1 MASGVSDGALIV
13 DTKLDN
19 SGFLS
24 NAKQFMSALNNLKQT
39 ANKTGQAM
47 GNAGNAYLKSASA
60 QEKAVR
66 NMGNEYRQLQARVVE
81 LNREINRMQREG
93 VNDGNRQ
100 AFNAL
105 NAELEQTVARMNEV
119 RRAGGEVK
127 SVSSGFRSIVTSAG
141 QAART
146 LAGMVGGGAFKFLQK
161 LAAGAKNAAVQ
172 LAKLAARAA
181 ASSIKRLGSLFAGAA
196 KSAWGFFR
204 NLKKGNSGGGGL
216 QVSLKNLLRYGLG
229 IRSLFALFNRL
240 RGAIKEGFAALAEQN
255 PEVRAS
261 LSALSTALNGL
272 KGALASAFAPILTA
286 VTPALVT
293 LINLVT
299 QAANAVGMLMAA
311 LTGKGFYSAAKG
323 AASVGKAAGGA
334 AGGVKKLN
342 RELAGFDELNIL
354 KDNQSGGGGG
364 GGGGGAGAQM
374 FENVPVDSGIA
385 EFVEHIKE
393 LFGEEKFEEI
403 GGIIAGGISKAF
415 QKALALLRGVYG
427 ERIGANI
434 GKFLNGLFGDKL
446 DWDTIGTTI
455 GDALGVQLE
464 VVGSTLGTFD
474 LGKAAQGASTAFQ
487 AFSTTLSAR
496 MRKIPWTTIGQNF
509 ANGINSLFTLK
520 NFIAAKNLLSTALK
534 GVFSTISTAAKGVP
548 WSRIG
553 SDVGT
558 TLSDFINNDIP
569 WDTVTETFTTT
580 AKGIFEFGSG
590 FLDEF
595 EADKAAE
602 NLKAALKD
610 VPWGEIADAAWEF
623 LSKAAS
629 KFGDFV
635 SVLFG
640 VDIGVPDAQTP
651 VEAVEQMW
659 DRHDGTEFKSDD
671 TTWQRLG
678 KSLGE
683 AMKSALLWL
692 DDAIV
697 DFDWEQL
704 GEDIKNG
711 INAIDWPG
719 VKTALFT
726 AIGDLFDGLSDFLLG
741 LLGEAVVENTFIG
754 DALELTMPGIKK
766 AAKEARN
773 DPTYQAIRKATREV
787 DRNAKKQGN
796 SAGPFI
802 ATTIGDADAI
812 DDVIQELQDRLAHG
826 WKPENLL
833 TDRELT
839 ALSPEKLS
847 EIKTR
852 MNELGVALTDG
863 TVEGLNDEVKAK
875 ESEIENAFV
884 QAYGYAKRINEVN
897 SPSELYYRLGMED
910 VKGFVNAFKTLPKAL
925 AGVWEKLPEWAR
937 ALLGEAHGEFGVNLT
952 GDGDGQRMQKQT
964 NKELKQNTKALKKLK
979 GKKTLLGLD
988 TSGLN
993 ELADGTQV
1001 KVGVN
1006 FVPGSDKATDSDKDG
1021 DKDKNANS
1029 GLLGWLQQIFDPG
1042 VGVDVAVSLI
1052 RNGWS
1057 SIGEFIGTFLTVLLG
1072 LGKSGWDSLG
1082 GFIGTFLT
1090 VLLGLGKSGWDSLGG
1105 FIGTALTV
1113 LLGLG
1118 KDGWTTLGGFIGTAL
1133 TVLLGLG
1140 KSGWTTLGGFIGT
1153 ALTVLLSLGKN
1164 GWTSLGGFIG
1174 TALTILLSLGKNGW
1188 TTITQFFG
1196 LNAGNIFNIFV
1207 SLFKGNTWNPE
1218 ANAAMTTGDKN
1229 VTTKR
1234 NLKNGE
1240 IDDTA
1245 NKAMTTG
1252 DKNVTTKRNLKN
1264 GEVDDTANKAM
1275 TVGDLMRKTV
1285 RNLVDGTVGFWASA
1299 ALSVGDSTTT
1309 TTRNLKDGTVGFWA
1323 GAALSVG
1330 DTTTTTTRNLKD
1342 GAVGF
1347 WAGAALSIGD
1357 TWTTTTRNLKDGVT
1371 DWFAKLAVSAEDKT
1385 TTTTENLAKGSKWN
1399 PDAEAGINAKS
1410 KTVTTTVNLVAGKI
1424 SEFASKISEG
1434 IKTALGNF
1442 RQWLGVSTGGAISA
1456 GGHLTRFA
1464 AGGAVSKAGALRWWD
1479 HIPKYAGGTSRAH
1492 GTMFVAGEAGPEIVG
1507 HINGKTE
1514 ILNKSQLASTMYA
1527 AVQGGMLAALKSI
1540 QFRMPVMA
1548 TGSVTPYAVA
1558 SDAAQRDRELQDT
1571 MNNNNEDLIQ
1581 AMVSAIG
1588 NAANAIITAVQT
1600 QGGNNHIAG
1609 LTSRQVLDEFNRAA
1623 MMYAASP
1630 LKGV

>member
-1 MASGVSDGALIV
+1 
-13 DTKLDN
+13 
-19 SGFLS
+19 
-24 NAKQFMSALNNLKQT
+24 
-39 ANKTGQAM
+39 
-47 GNAGNAYLKSASA
+47 
-60 QEKAVR
+60 
-66 NMGNEYRQLQARVVE
+66 
-81 LNREINRMQREG
+81 MQREG

-127 SVSSGFRSIVTSAG
+127 SVSGGFRSIVTSAG

-161 LAAGAKNAAVQ
+161 LASGAKNAAVQ

-181 ASSIKRLGSLFAGAA
+181 ASSIKRLGSLFSGAA

-229 IRSLFALFNRL
+229 IRSLFVLFNRL
-240 RGAIKEGFAALAEQN
+240 RSAIKEGFGALAQQN
-255 PEVRAS
+255 PEVQAS
-261 LSALSTALNGL
+261 LSALSAALNGL

-286 VTPALVT
+286 VTPALVM

-323 AASVGKAAGGA
+323 VASVGKAAGGA

-342 RELAGFDELNIL
+342 RELAGFDELTIL

-364 GGGGGAGAQM
+364 GGGGGAGKQM
-374 FENVPVDSGIA
+374 FETVPVDSGIA
-385 EFVEHIKE
+385 EFITHIKE
-393 LFGEEKFEEI
+393 LFGAGEYEAI
-403 GGIIAGGISKAF
+403 GQIIGEGINKAF
-415 QKALALLRGVYG
+415 AKARDLISWESVSGKVEGFVDAVTGIFNGLIDGI
-427 ERIGANI
+427 EWPDIGATFGSGI
-434 GKFLNGLFGDKL
+434 DTLVQTAHRLLTGIEWADLGRGLGDGLNGMFSEI
-446 DWDTIGTTI
+446 DWPTVGATIAA
-455 GDALGVQLE
+455 ALGAQLE
-464 VVGSTLGTFD
+464 VVGNVLATFD
-474 LGKAAQGASTAFQ
+474 LGEAARNVGAAIQS
-487 AFSTTLSAR
+487 FSATLQE
-496 MRKIPWTTIGQNF
+496 KIEGIPWTTIGANF
-509 ANGINSLFTLK
+509 ADGVNNLFTPE
-520 NFIAAKNLLSTALK
+520 NFSAAAALLATSLNGLFDLILSTVKGIKWKDIGGALGDGLNK
-534 GVFSTISTAAKGVP
+534 LIEDVEWKDVADAFTAAV
-548 WSRIG
+548 
-553 SDVGT
+553 
-558 TLSDFINNDIP
+558 
-569 WDTVTETFTTT
+569 
-580 AKGIFEFGSG
+580 KGIFEFGSG

-602 NLKAALKD
+602 NLKAALKK

-623 LSKAAS
+623 LKSAAS

-640 VDIGVPDAQTP
+640 VDTGVPDAQTP

-683 AMKSALLWL
+683 AMKSALSWL

-697 DFDWEQL
+697 DFDWHQL
-704 GEDIKNG
+704 GEDIKDG
-711 INAIDWPG
+711 IDAIDWPG
-719 VKTALFT
+719 VKNALFN
-726 AIGDLFDGLSDFLLG
+726 AIGDLFDGLSDFLMG
-741 LLGEAVVENTFIG
+741 LLGEALVENTFIG
-754 DALELTMPGIKK
+754 DVLELTMPGIKK

-773 DPTYQAIRKATREV
+773 DPTYQAIRKM
-787 DRNAKKQGN
+787 DRDAKKQEN
-796 SAGPFI
+796 KSPSAGPFI
-802 ATTIGDADAI
+802 ATTISDADAI

-826 WKPENLL
+826 WNPENLL

-852 MNELGVALTDG
+852 MSELGVALTDG
-863 TVEGLNDEVKAK
+863 TVEGADAEMSAK
-875 ESEIENAFV
+875 ESEIEQIFA
-884 QAYGYAKRINEVN
+884 QPYGFARRVNEVN
-897 SPSELYYRLGMED
+897 SPSKLFEALGVD
-910 VKGFVNAFKTLPKAL
+910 IVAGLVNGLNTLPKAL

-937 ALLGEAHGEFGVNLT
+937 TLLGQAHGQLGVNLT
-952 GDGDGQRMQKQT
+952 GDGDGQRMQQQT

-1021 DKDKNANS
+1021 GDKDKNANS
-1029 GLLGWLQQIFDPG
+1029 GLLGWLQQIFAPG

-1057 SIGEFIGTFLTVLLG
+1057 SIGEFIGTFLMVLLG

-1090 VLLGLGKSGWDSLGG
+1090 VLLGLGKSGWTSLGG
-1105 FIGTALTV
+1105 FSGT
-1113 LLGLG
+1113 
-1118 KDGWTTLGGFIGTAL
+1118 FL

-1140 KSGWTTLGGFIGT
+1140 KSGWTT
-1153 ALTVLLSLGKN
+1153 
-1164 GWTSLGGFIG
+1164 
-1174 TALTILLSLGKNGW
+1174 
-1188 TTITQFFG
+1188 ITQFFG
-1196 LNAGNIFNIFV
+1196 LKPGNIFETFI

-1218 ANAAMTTGDKN
+1218 ANDAMTTGDKK
-1229 VTTKR
+1229 VKTER
-1234 NLKNGE
+1234 SLINGT

-1252 DKNVTTKRNLKN
+1252 DLV
-1264 GEVDDTANKAM
+1264 
-1275 TVGDLMRKTV
+1275 RKTV
-1285 RNLVDGTVGFWASA
+1285 RNLVDGAVGFWAGA
-1299 ALSVGDSTTT
+1299 ALSVGDTTTT
-1309 TTRNLKDGTVGFWA
+1309 TTRNLKDGILGFWA
-1323 GAALSVG
+1323 SAALSVG

-1371 DWFAKLAVSAEDKT
+1371 DWFAKLAISAEDKT
-1385 TTTTENLAKGSKWN
+1385 TTTTENLAKGNKWSS
-1399 PDAEAGINAKS
+1399 DAEAGVKAGN

-1424 SEFASKISEG
+1424 SEFASKIAEG
-1434 IKTALGNF
+1434 IKNAIGNIK
-1442 RQWLGVSTGGAISA
+1442 QWLGVATGGAISA

-1464 AGGAVSKAGALRWWD
+1464 AGGAVSRAGALRWRN
-1479 HIPKYAGGTSRAH
+1479 HVPKYAGGTSRAH

-1527 AVQGGMLAALKSI
+1527 AVQGGMLAALKGI
-1540 QFRMPVMA
+1540 QFHMPVMA

-1558 SDAAQRDRELQDT
+1558 SEAAQRDRVLQDT

-1588 NAANAIITAVQT
+1588 NAANAIITAVQA